1 MQQTLRRWEHP
12 TATGI
17 AGVPV
22 GPSAPNGSSPFGTEL
37 RVSAPRSAVPPP
49 AEHCLSFDGQTLL
62 WTTTGRQ
69 PLRAALRYRKG
80 VWLLGYAASNPGRL
94 IYRESLAEWFWPGQD
109 SSDGRRNLRVLL
121 TDLQQVLRQLD
132 QPQALRV
139 ERDWV
144 RWDLPQRVRVQ
155 LPSDMPPAPFG
166 SADAEGDESPA
177 DGVSEDFRAW
187 WLGQESA
194 VARPTNPALRLV
206 ALLCA
211 HWQRIDPFTEAA
223 DVVGTF
229 ACADMQERVT
239 TLLARFGARTLVSD
253 GLASTFAVGLD
264 SLSPSYRSAALQLA
278 GQLHLVARQAN
289 LPVRM
294 GLCFGPVLVSDTGRV
309 SGWRLRLVE
318 RLAQVA
324 EPDEL
329 VCDQSCADQ
338 AEFLN
343 FDALGERSFR
353 GFHRRFS
360 LCRTPTDRLQDL
372 MPVVLGQANRPLV
385 GRDEALAVLRAA
397 LREALR
403 GNSRVAWVRGPSGM
417 GKTRLAV
424 ELWRTH
430 TAAGGTAAWIEG
442 QPERREQPWAA
453 LRVWVVQRLG
463 TALQGMGSLLPRL
476 APGQI
481 ELLKGFSVTGS
492 VGQTERHRL
501 RQAVAALLADGPLLW
516 VLDDVQW
523 IDDASWQVLT
533 WLMSERPQT
542 LWLLTQR
549 RTDDA
554 TEAAELEGLP
564 SLHSTVLDLPPLS
577 DTEAIALWRSTQG
590 DLGAEMPAGARAQL
604 QAARGRP
611 LYLMC
616 GQADGPAPHFAEYC
630 QARCNTLGEGREV
643 LELAALL
650 GLVWRVDDL
659 AALVGGD
666 TLSTVLEAA
675 VGLELL
681 VPRGTDWMAF
691 FHPTIRD
698 FLLDVQTT
706 TQLQHR
712 ARRVAL
718 LREHQGE
725 WALAAALWKQAD
737 ELQRAMA
744 GWRQA
749 AFQAIAQDDHH
760 AALTHFEA
768 LRQHGYGMNATEA
781 TTLRLAHAQAR
792 LVVKGYGDAVVQQLA
807 CDLAAQAG
815 HVADP
820 SLRFGVQFLQY
831 MGSSSNGVGDGL
843 DQADALWR
851 QAETPAQRMV
861 AAWAQGNTRC
871 WNGDSAGAL
880 QWLSA
885 ALALEPQATLAE
897 RSALFVTDPLNFA
910 RAQWLWMRSL
920 RGDDVAALERDT
932 QLAEQHLAGLPQP
945 QDRCIY
951 HCIAAFRAY
960 TEGQFTA
967 LQQHA
972 QAALSVAQEE
982 SYNLSEAIAGLQ
994 LALASAYLEQP
1005 ADLETLAPKL
1015 QVLQAGYAAGIP
1027 TGQWMVAD
1035 MLRLSGQPEA
1045 ALSLCARWIDA
1056 MPQQEHRHCQMD
1068 IHRIQAQCFARL
1080 GQLETAR
1087 AAWHNAQQVACA
1099 AGLQGWLH
1107 RWQTGAAPWSPDAA

>member
-1 MQQTLRRWEHP
+1 MKQTTRSWDRP
-12 TATGI
+12 TAMG
-17 AGVPV
+17 
-22 GPSAPNGSSPFGTEL
+22 SLGSSVEL
-37 RVSAPRSAVPPP
+37 TGEKNLASAHADDISQATSVVTLNL
-49 AEHCLSFDGQTLL
+49 AEHWLYFEGQTLC
-62 WTTTGRQ
+62 WTVAGQR
-69 PLRAALRYRKG
+69 PLQAALRYRKG
-80 VWLLGYAASNPGRL
+80 VWLLGYAANNPGRL
-94 IYRESLAEWFWPGQD
+94 IHRESLAEWFWPDQG

-121 TDLQQVLRQLD
+121 TDVQKVLRQLD
-132 QPQALRV
+132 QPSALRV

-144 RWDLPQRVRVQ
+144 RWDFPHRVRVQ
-155 LPSDMPPAPFG
+155 LPSDMPPVPFEGEG
-166 SADAEGDESPA
+166 SEEDESSS
-177 DGVSEDFRAW
+177 DRVSEDFRAW

-194 VARPTNPALRLV
+194 LAQPAAPELRLV
-206 ALLCA
+206 ALLRA
-211 HWQRIDPFTEAA
+211 HWQRIDPRSEAA
-223 DVVGTF
+223 DVEGTVPRV
-229 ACADMQERVT
+229 DIQERVA
-239 TLLARFGARTLVSD
+239 TLLTRFGARTLDAD
-253 GLASTFAVGLD
+253 GFASTFAVGLD

-294 GLCFGPVLVSDTGRV
+294 GLCFGPVLVSDAGQV
-309 SGWRLRLVE
+309 SGWRLNLVE

-324 EPDEL
+324 EPGEL

-353 GFHRRFS
+353 GFHRRFG
-360 LCRTPTDRLQDL
+360 LYRTPIGRLQDL

-385 GRDEALAVLRAA
+385 GRGEVMAALRAA
-397 LREALR
+397 LHDVLC
-403 GNSRVAWVRGPSGM
+403 GSSRVAWLRGPSGM

-430 TAAGGTAAWIEG
+430 AAAGGAAVWIEG
-442 QPERREQPWAA
+442 RPETREQPWAA
-453 LRVWVVQRLG
+453 LRVWVAQRLG
-463 TALQGMGSLLPRL
+463 TVLQVMDSPLPRL
-476 APGQI
+476 ARGQV
-481 ELLKGFSVTGS
+481 ELLQGFSVAGS
-492 VGQTERHRL
+492 VGQTERHEL

-542 LWLLTQR
+542 LWLLTKR
-549 RTDDA
+549 RTDDV
-554 TEAAELEGLP
+554 AETVDREGLP
-564 SLHSTVLDLPPLS
+564 PLHTTVLDLPPLS
-577 DTEAIALWRSTQG
+577 DSEAIALWQAAHGELT
-590 DLGAEMPAGARAQL
+590 AEMRIGARAQL

-611 LYLMC
+611 LYLLC

-630 QARCNTLGEGREV
+630 QARCNTLGAGREV

-659 AALVGGD
+659 AALVGRD
-666 TLSTVLEAA
+666 TLSTILETA

-681 VPRGTDWMAF
+681 VPRGSEWMAF

-698 FLLDVQTT
+698 FLLNVQTT
-706 TQLQHR
+706 TQLQHH
-712 ARRVAL
+712 ARSVAL

-737 ELQRAMA
+737 NLQRAMA

-749 AFQAIAQDDHH
+749 AFQAIAQDDHY

-768 LRQHGYGMNATEA
+768 LRQHGYGTNATDVI
-781 TTLRLAHAQAR
+781 TLSLAHAQAR

-815 HVADP
+815 PVAEP

-843 DQADALWR
+843 DQADALWT

-885 ALALEPQATLAE
+885 ALALEPKATLAE

-982 SYNLSEAIAGLQ
+982 SYDLWEAIAGLQ

-1045 ALSLCARWIDA
+1045 ALSMCARWIDA

-1080 GQLETAR
+1080 GQLEMAR

-1107 RWQTGAAPWSPDAA
+1107 RWQTGAAPWSLDAA